1 MYSSAI
7 ALALGLAASAA
18 HADSL
23 ADGSPSELLDYDD
36 EWVADISQPTGM
48 AFLPDGRLVITRRT
62 GEVMVRTTDGE
73 LVEAGSFAVST
84 SFGEKGLL
92 NVAVH
97 PDYANNNI
105 IFLYYTGQGNGGD
118 DNRVV
123 TMELSEDNVL
133 DTETEIRLVEGIAAP
148 LNHDGG
154 GLAIDG
160 NYLYIGTGD
169 SGNNSSR
176 EPDEMVVNNYLPTCM
191 TKLNGKILR
200 LTVDGDIPEDNPLQ
214 GEVATAC
221 PTNAS
226 TCGAGGG
233 SDVRCTEPT
242 ETTDAP
248 RTEIFAWGFRNAFRV
263 WADPKSHNLWVGH
276 VGEVTYE
283 MISVVPPTG
292 AVHMGWPFREG
303 NEGQDKSR
311 CQDFLPNVGDCKD
324 SAYHCEA
331 SSGNPGSDDYNPDVP
346 DQCDSITGGLIFTGC
361 EWPAEIEGKY
371 VFGDYENERLWTF
384 EVNDERSDAI
394 SERVDFG
401 GTQGG
406 GPVAFVEHK
415 GALYVAV
422 YSQSGGHITKITPK
436 NPEAACEGGGPTDPP
451 DGSAG
456 AGNTPGED
464 GGPAPTDP
472 TDTSEP
478 TADDDTGTDPTDPA
492 DDTTSPGTDSDGPG
506 GMMGGTP
513 TDPTDPTDPPTSTTT
528 SPTTTPTNPPG
539 NTDDGTPGDDATGD
553 DTSTGTD
560 TATGEP
566 APVGSTPTV
575 GDDTEEDSSCGCR
588 TVGTTRQAPSGQLAA
603 VAGLLLAGLWRRRS
617 TSSRAS
623 KQA

>member
-1 MYSSAI
+1 MKTSSRRAVHCS
-7 ALALGLAASAA
+7 ALALAFGLAANTAA
-18 HADSL
+18 ADSL
-23 ADGSPSELLDYDD
+23 ATGSPSDLLDVDD

-73 LVEAGSFAVST
+73 VVEAGSFQVST

-133 DTETEIRLVEGIAAP
+133 DTDTEIRLVEGIAAP

-169 SGNNSSR
+169 SGNNSNS
-176 EPDEMVVNNYLPTCM
+176 EPDEMVVTNYWPTCQ

-200 LTVDGDIPEDNPLQ
+200 LTVDGDIPDDNPLIGQ
-214 GEVATAC
+214 TVTAC
-221 PTNAS
+221 VEDR
-226 TCGAGGG
+226 G
-233 SDVRCTEPT
+233 TEPT
-242 ETTDAP
+242 GTSTEP
-248 RTEIFAWGFRNAFRV
+248 REEIFAWGFRNAFRL

-292 AVHMGWPFREG
+292 NVHLGWPFREG
-303 NEGQDKSR
+303 NEGQGKDR

-324 SAYHCEA
+324 SAYHCE
-331 SSGNPGSDDYNPDVP
+331 SSEGNPGSADYNPDVP
-346 DQCDSITGGLIFTGC
+346 DDCDSMTGGLIFTGC

-371 VFGDYENERLWTF
+371 IFGDYQSQLIWTL
-384 EVNDERSDAI
+384 EVNDARDDVI
-394 SERVDFG
+394 SERVDFASA
-401 GTQGG
+401 QGG
-406 GPVAFVEHK
+406 GPVAFVEHE

-422 YSQSGGHITKITPK
+422 YSGSGGHISKITPK
-436 NPEAACEGGGPTDPP
+436 TPEPACEGSGPTDPP

-456 AGNTPGED
+456 APGVPDD
-464 GGPAPTDP
+464 GGQTTTPDPDPTDSSDPTMGDDSTAPTD
-472 TDTSEP
+472 TDTG
-478 TADDDTGTDPTDPA
+478 DD
-492 DDTTSPGTDSDGPG
+492 
-506 GMMGGTP
+506 
-513 TDPTDPTDPPTSTTT
+513 DPTDPTGSGGTGGSTDPTTPTPTTTAT
-528 SPTTTPTNPPG
+528 SPTTTTTPTSP
-539 NTDDGTPGDDATGD
+539 PGDDAPGGD
-553 DTSTGTD
+553 DATPDDGAEPVNDD
-560 TATGEP
+560 TAPSSSMPGVVIT
-566 APVGSTPTV
+566 PVD
-575 GDDTEEDSSCGCR
+575 DDTEEDSGCGCR
-588 TVGTTRQAPSGQLAA
+588 TVGTTGHAPGGPLMAA
-603 VAGLLLAGLWRRRS
+603 AGLLLASLWRRRS
-617 TSSRAS
+617 KRATAPHE
-623 KQA
+623 QA